1 MKLYA
6 ANTKLCFKPH
16 FLFVL
21 CIWHIIK
28 IQRPD
33 LTNEEKLIFRI
44 EYCRQISC
52 NHQDL
57 TLDGFFSKQ
66 NTVQTVNIF
75 GILTSCLSKAKNN
88 RGQYFSII
96 IKEEE
101 VWTMLKKYLRML
113 FRYQKKVFSCNY
125 QSGQSSC
132 NYFFE
137 L

>member
-113 FRYQKKVFSCNY
+113 FRYKKKVFSCNY